1 MSKYEPL
8 GAFLRARAA
17 EETPM
22 RFEEIETVIGAP
34 LPPKAQNHPAWWSN
48 NPSNNTMTKVWLEAG
63 YRTERV
69 DVAGRKLVFRRAER
83 PPTRSSSATKP
94 PERNWVERLQSRLGG
109 TVRYAEGFDPTAPT
123 GEVWDA
129 ER

>member
-22 RFEEIETVIGAP
+22 RFEEIEKVIGSP

-48 NPSNNTMTKVWLEAG
+48 NPSNNTMTKVWLDAG

-69 DVAGRKLVFRRAER
+69 DIAGRKLVFRRSR
-83 PPTRSSSATKP
+83 PPSGPTTRLTEGGVLAAVRRK
-94 PERNWVERLQSRLGG
+94 LAG
-109 TVRYAEGFDPTAPT
+109 TVKFAPGFDATAPT
-123 GEVWDA
+123 GEIWDA
-129 ER
+129 ET